1 MGLEENEYTKFRTN
15 NTDRKKKFDFG
26 ITMNNSVLKN
36 FEGGE
41 REVKFDDGMIIIKII
56 SRK

>member
-26 ITMNNSVLKN
+26 ATMNNSILKN
-36 FEGGE
+36 FEGSE